1 MSEASDDDA
10 ACPRG
15 RLRRD
20 DKSMSAT
27 EIEDLLHAAR
37 CARVATLGVDGYPY
51 AMPVLFVHR
60 NGRIYLHTTAQAGH
74 FLTNVRHEQR
84 VCFEVDEPGEVF
96 PYGPVECDTTIA
108 FRSVI
113 VFGRI
118 AIIEDE
124 REKRAF
130 FSALMAKYAP
140 AGSWGREP
148 GTFPRLDA
156 TIVYA
161 IGPNAIAGK
170 QGLAPIPAL
179 RP

>member
-1 MSEASDDDA
+1 MSEASDDA
-10 ACPRG
+10 ACRRG
-15 RLRRD
+15 RLGRA
-20 DKSMSAT
+20 DKFMSAA

-37 CARVATLGVDGYPY
+37 GARVATVGMDGYPY
-51 AMPVLFVHR
+51 VMPVLFVHR
-60 NGRIYLHTTAQAGH
+60 NGRIYLHTTAHVGH
-74 FLTNVRHEQR
+74 FLTNVRHAQR

-148 GTFPRLDA
+148 GSFPRLDA

-161 IGPNAIAGK
+161 IGPNAITGK
-170 QGLAPIPAL
+170 QGLPPVPAL